1 MILEKITKR
10 NLVLLSAGITSLA
23 LVVAI
28 FLHGYFGFFSRFLA
42 DDYCLGW
49 GIKSVGFFHSL
60 TGRYAGWDG
69 RYAFTFIAYGL
80 ELLGDKVVTYIPLI
94 SICLW
99 LISTFYLIKQIG
111 KKRFSKQN
119 FIITI
124 FLSTVFVFIGLYTM
138 PSVGQDVYWFTGN
151 TTYFFPIIFEMF
163 TIGVALNLSMRA
175 KHFTKMQQ
183 LFFSALLFLLAFITS
198 GFSEVATTL
207 SVTFFGMILGIE
219 IFKKVINK
227 ETNPSFLY
235 WCAAFAGAFI
245 GLLVMILAPG
255 NSIRQQLYPP
265 HPSIVTLI
273 SQSLVISWDFFV
285 SWVVQHY
292 KIIIAT
298 MLTVLFFGVC
308 VPLPSIFNF
317 AKKTKNRI
325 LYFLLFIVIFLLFF
339 ILSFMPTYWALS
351 TATPERVAVI
361 PSIILSALIVSLSF
375 LLGVEIQQKIPFKL
389 NNSLLISAVLP
400 FICVCFIVVAPYHQ
414 ALNYFHK
421 NHQTAVT
428 FANKWDSINSS
439 ILTAKSEGQKII
451 TTEINGFNIMGIE
464 HLQSDPSYWMNRCA
478 AGYYQVDEIIA
489 R

>member
-23 LVVAI
+23 LLAAI

-80 ELLGDKVVTYIPLI
+80 ELLGDKVVTYVPLV

-99 LISTFYLIKQIG
+99 LIATFYLIKQIG

-119 FIITI
+119 FILTI
-124 FLSTVFVFIGLYTM
+124 FLSTIFVFVGLYTM

-151 TTYFFPIIFEMF
+151 TTYFFPIIFGMF
-163 TIGVALNLSMRA
+163 TIGAAMNLSMEAQR
-175 KHFTKMQQ
+175 FTKIQR

-198 GFSEVATTL
+198 GFSEVATAL

-219 IFKKVINK
+219 IIKKVINK
-227 ETNPSFLY
+227 ETNPSFLF
-235 WCAAFAGAFI
+235 WCAAFTGAFI
-245 GLLVMILAPG
+245 GLLVMVLAPG
-255 NSIRQQLYPP
+255 NTLRQQLYPP
-265 HPSIVTLI
+265 HPSLVTLV
-273 SQSLVISWDFFV
+273 SQSMVISWNFFAA
-285 SWVVQHY
+285 WVVQHY

-298 MLTVLFFGVC
+298 TLTVFSFGVC

-317 AKKTKNRI
+317 TKKTKNI
-325 LYFLLFIVIFLLFF
+325 PLYFLLFIVIFLLFY

-351 TATPERVAVI
+351 TSTPERVAVI
-361 PSIILSALIVSLSF
+361 PSTILSALIVSLPF

-400 FICVCFIVVAPYHQ
+400 FVCVCFIVFAPYHQ

-421 NHQTAVT
+421 NYQTAVA
-428 FANKWDSINSS
+428 FAHKWDSINSS
-439 ILTAKSEGQKII
+439 ILAAKSEGQKII
-451 TTEINGFNIMGIE
+451 TTEINGSNVMGIE
-464 HLQSDPSYWMNRCA
+464 HLQSDPKYWMNQCA